1 MSSLLLAHVAPSQGP
16 DSFAL
21 DLGLRRLH
29 VGDDG
34 GKALGGLRREEGEAG
49 GSCGTSGEQGEE
61 RDSPRILRI
70 AGRKKESSRLPVRAT
85 ADQMRGFDFSFK
97 LLSSFFFLLRFS
109 SDDESTQPLQAL

>member
-1 MSSLLLAHVAPSQGP
+1 VSSLLLAHVAPSQGP
-16 DSFAL
+16 GSFALL

-70 AGRKKESSRLPVRAT
+70 AGRKKRAHGCPS
-85 ADQMRGFDFSFK
+85 AQRPIRCAG
-97 LLSSFFFLLRFS
+97 L
-109 SDDESTQPLQAL
+109 